1 MKPLINIINQ
11 LHEIEKKLPDGGSI
25 GRHLERIRHELEAL
39 GYSWHAPTGEKWDAT
54 RTDCEA
60 SITGTLR
67 DRMVITDVIKPVI
80 HQEQEGTRR
89 IVQKAV
95 VVVA

>member
-11 LHEIEKKLPDGGSI
+11 LFEMEKKLQGTTPVQ
-25 GRHLERIRHELEAL
+25 RHLERIRHELDEL
-39 GYSWHAPTGEKWDAT
+39 GYSWHDPSGEKYDPT

-60 SITGTLR
+60 SITGSLR
-67 DRMVITDVIKPVI
+67 DRMTITEVIKPVI
-80 HQEQEGTRR
+80 HQKQEGSNK

-95 VVVA
+95 VLVA